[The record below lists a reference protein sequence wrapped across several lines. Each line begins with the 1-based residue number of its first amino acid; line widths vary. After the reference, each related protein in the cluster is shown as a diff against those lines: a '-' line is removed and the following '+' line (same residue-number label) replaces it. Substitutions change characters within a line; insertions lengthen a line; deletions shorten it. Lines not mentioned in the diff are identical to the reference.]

1 MNQKEA
7 NRIANRRLKADALVS
22 ELLAAVRNS
31 TDCGSDSPHY
41 QLGYLS
47 GIVATIVSKNP
58 GSEDILISRIQANKD
73 RAKVTETA

>member
-1 MNQKEA
+1 MNRKEA
-7 NRIANRRLKADALVS
+7 DRRLKADALVS

-31 TDCGSDSPHY
+31 TECEANSPHY

-47 GIVATIVSKNP
+47 GLMATIVSK
-58 GSEDILISRIQANKD
+58 SLEAEDILISRIQANKD

>member
-1 MNQKEA
+1 MNRKEA
-7 NRIANRRLKADALVS
+7 DRRLKADALVS

-31 TDCGSDSPHY
+31 TECEANSPHY

-47 GIVATIVSKNP
+47 SLMATIVSKSP
-58 GSEDILISRIQANKD
+58 EAEDILISRIQANKD